1 MTATTTST
9 KVETAATTAVA
20 AMTELGRTARWG
32 TAALVAPLAAA
43 ALSAATSWGAAHPP
57 AGSGKNSSTDQPADV
72 AATGAGAAGQNTA
85 ALDKSRLVLQR
96 QATAEQA
103 AVIRLQKMLNRLN
116 ARTRALARA
125 PIPRANGAASTGGV
139 LPVVSSTGGQAGVAA
154 PPVVA
159 AAPAPAAP
167 APTTHG
173 STGAS

>member
-1 MTATTTST
+1 
-9 KVETAATTAVA
+9 
-20 AMTELGRTARWG
+20 MTELGRAARWG

-57 AGSGKNSSTDQPADV
+57 AASGKNSSTDQAADV
-72 AATGAGAAGQNTA
+72 AATGAGVAGQDA

-103 AVIRLQKMLNRLN
+103 AVIRLQKMLTRLN

-125 PIPRANGAASTGGV
+125 PIPGVSAGASM
-139 LPVVSSTGGQAGVAA
+139 PVVSSTGGQVAVAA

>member
-1 MTATTTST
+1 MTM
-9 KVETAATTAVA
+9 AVVA
-20 AMTELGRTARWG
+20 SMTELGRTARWG

-57 AGSGKNSSTDQPADV
+57 AASGKNSSTDQQSD
-72 AATGAGAAGQNTA
+72 AAVSAGGAGGRATA
-85 ALDKSRLVLQR
+85 ALDKSRLALQQ

-103 AVIRLQKMLNRLN
+103 AVIRLQKILHRLH

-125 PIPRANGAASTGGV
+125 PMPGLSWGTAAGGTM
-139 LPVVSSTGGQAGVAA
+139 PVARSTGGQVAVAA

-167 APTTHG
+167 APTTHV

>member
-1 MTATTTST
+1 
-9 KVETAATTAVA
+9 
-20 AMTELGRTARWG
+20 MTELGRAARWG

-57 AGSGKNSSTDQPADV
+57 ATSGKNSSTDQPADV
-72 AATGAGAAGQNTA
+72 AATGAGVAGQDTA

-103 AVIRLQKMLNRLN
+103 AVIRLQKMLTRLN

-125 PIPRANGAASTGGV
+125 PIPGV
-139 LPVVSSTGGQAGVAA
+139 SAGTSMPVVSSTGGQLAVAA

>member
-57 AGSGKNSSTDQPADV
+57 AASGKNSSTDQPADV
-72 AATGAGAAGQNTA
+72 AAAGAAGQDTA